1 MVVGGRVEE
10 DLGIVTQLG
19 VFVREGQQGAVVAE
33 ERRRRIV
40 TCEYCYRFD

>member
-1 MVVGGRVEE
+1 MVVGGKVEE

-19 VFVREGQQGAVVAE
+19 VFVREGRQGAVVVE